1 MRLMDYGPS
10 LRDPDMRL
18 AGQIQPDVS
27 AAFSLE
33 ELRAFLLPNGRRYAV
48 VGHNPDQRLISDI
61 WFGAFGSQRAFK
73 DVLEF
78 ICERFETG
86 GYAYWLADLRYLN
99 EDFHESEAWL
109 VEEVVPRV
117 MAAGLQREAVVMPA
131 STGQPEGFDVYGSAS
146 DTLRHIADGRV
157 RGFTDIRLAKLWLQH
172 GLLDGSG
179 AAEPGDTAG

>member
-1 MRLMDYGPS
+1 MRLMDYDLAPGTS
-10 LRDPDMRL
+10 DMRS
-18 AGQIQPDVS
+18 AGQIQPDIS

-61 WFGAFGSQRAFK
+61 WFGAFGSQQAFK

-99 EDFHESEAWL
+99 EDFHEAEAWL
-109 VEEVVPRV
+109 VDEVVPRV
-117 MAAGLQREAVVMPA
+117 MAAGLQREAVVMP
-131 STGQPEGFDVYGSAS
+131 STTGQPEGFDVYGAAS
-146 DTLRHIADGRV
+146 DTLRQIADGRI

-172 GLLDGSG
+172 GLLDDSG
-179 AAEPGDTAG
+179 ATVPGDRTD